1 MGYAIMRFS
10 KIKSAS
16 TGNGVMRH
24 IRREVE
30 IKSLTHPDRKNIRI
44 LTEEIKEKHQ
54 HQTFNEILKDKLNGI
69 KPRKNG
75 VLGLEFVFAYTP
87 GCVPDNNIKAWAMAT
102 VGWLVDNFGGTEN
115 IAEIMLHNDEKSPH
129 IHAVV
134 IPMHN
139 GKLNSKHYINGP
151 ASCRALQDSYY
162 EAVKEYGD
170 LSRGINS
177 KITKRIHESN
187 RKWIAE
193 NAENEIKLEAYQK
206 TFGTS
211 DSWSVETIIKFEKN
225 KHTDKFF
232 KLSDKAI

>member
-24 IRREVE
+24 IRREVD
-30 IKSLTHPDRKNIRI
+30 IKTLSHPERKNINI
-44 LTEEIKEKHQ
+44 LTEPIKGQYQNK
-54 HQTFNEILKDKLNGI
+54 TFNQILKNRLNGT
-69 KPRKNG
+69 KPRKNA

-87 GCVPDNNIKAWAMAT
+87 GCVPDENIKAWSMAST
-102 VGWLVDNFGGTEN
+102 QFLIDTFGIDNVVSVT
-115 IAEIMLHNDEKSPH
+115 LHRDEKNPH

-134 IPMHN
+134 IPMFE
-139 GKLNSKHYINGP
+139 GKLNCKHYINGP

-162 EAVKEYGD
+162 EAIKDYGD

-187 RKWIAE
+187 RRWIAR
-193 NAENEIKLEAYQK
+193 NSDKEITLSAYQK
-206 TFGTS
+206 TFGTP
-211 DSWSVETIIKFEKN
+211 DSWSIETSVKFEMN
-225 KHTDKFF
+225 KGANFE
-232 KLSDKAI
+232 LSDRAI